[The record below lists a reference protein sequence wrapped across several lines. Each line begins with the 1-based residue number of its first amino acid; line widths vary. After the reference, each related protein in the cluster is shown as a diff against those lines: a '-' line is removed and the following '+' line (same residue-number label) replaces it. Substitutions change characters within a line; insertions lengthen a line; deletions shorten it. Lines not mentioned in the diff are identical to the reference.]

1 MSNNAPNPARTPPHA
16 PILPGK
22 AEIARYF
29 HAATI
34 GNVKEVAQFIR
45 DYPDLLEN
53 NGSSTGATA
62 IILAAKAGKLEV
74 VELLAGLGA
83 NLNAGDNGDQSAIF
97 YAAANGEVAVA
108 RFLINHGVDPTAPNK
123 AGVSAVAIAG
133 AQDFPIFGQEM
144 AAHRARHL
152 QAEADAE
159 RRRLEAARE
168 ALLQNLRDVTETVKG
183 GVKGKVAAPRTATFG
198 NKCKTP

>member
-1 MSNNAPNPARTPPHA
+1 MSNNLSPSAATPPHD
-16 PILPGK
+16 PILPEK
-22 AEIARYF
+22 AEIDRYF

-34 GNVKEVAQFIR
+34 GNAQEVAGFIR

-53 NGSSTGATA
+53 DSSSTGATA

-74 VELLAGLGA
+74 VELLASLGA

-159 RRRLEAARE
+159 RQRLLAERE
-168 ALLQNLRDVTETVKG
+168 TLAQNLRDVTQAVQN
-183 GVKGKVAAPRTATFG
+183 GVKGNIAAPRTASFG
-198 NKCKTP
+198 KGKTP

>member
-1 MSNNAPNPARTPPHA
+1 MSHNAPPSAVTPPHD
-16 PILPGK
+16 PILPDK

-29 HAATI
+29 DAAVA
-34 GNVKEVAQFIR
+34 GNMHDVAGFIR

-53 NGSSTGATA
+53 NSSPTGATA
-62 IILAAKAGKLEV
+62 IILAAKAGKVEV
-74 VELLAGLGA
+74 VELLASLGA

-133 AQDFPIFGQEM
+133 AQDMPIFGTEM
-144 AAHRARHL
+144 AAHRARYL

-159 RRRLEAARE
+159 QKRLEAARE
-168 ALLQNLRDVTETVKG
+168 ALLQNLRDVTEAVQG
-183 GVKGKVAAPRTATFG
+183 GVKGTVAAPRTASFG
-198 NKCKTP
+198 NKGRTP

>member
-1 MSNNAPNPARTPPHA
+1 MSNNVPPSAATPPHD
-16 PILPGK
+16 PILPDK

-29 HAATI
+29 HAATT
-34 GNVKEVAQFIR
+34 GNAQEVRGFIR

-53 NGSSTGATA
+53 NSSPTGATA

-74 VELLAGLGA
+74 VEALAALGA

-108 RFLINHGVDPTAPNK
+108 RFLINRGVDPTVPNK

-133 AQDFPIFGQEM
+133 AQDMPVFGQEM

-159 RRRLEAARE
+159 RKRLEAARE
-168 ALLQNLRDVTETVKG
+168 ALLQNLRDVTEAVQG
-183 GVKGKVAAPRTATFG
+183 GVKGNVVAPRTASFG
-198 NKCKTP
+198 KGKTP

>member
-1 MSNNAPNPARTPPHA
+1 MTNNAPPSAATPLHA
-16 PILPGK
+16 PILPDK

-34 GNVKEVAQFIR
+34 GNVKEVKDFIR
-45 DYPDLLEN
+45 AYPDLLEN
-53 NGSSTGATA
+53 NSSSTGATA

-74 VELLAGLGA
+74 VELLASLGA
-83 NLNAGDNGDQSAIF
+83 NLNAGDNGDQSAIY

-133 AQDFPIFGQEM
+133 AQDMPIFGTEM

-159 RRRLEAARE
+159 QKRLAAARE
-168 ALLQNLRDVTETVKG
+168 ALLQNLRDVTEAVQG
-183 GVKGKVAAPRTATFG
+183 GVKGNVAAPRTATFG
-198 NKCKTP
+198 NKGKTP

>member
-1 MSNNAPNPARTPPHA
+1 MPNNVPTSAATPPHD
-16 PILPGK
+16 PILPEK

-34 GNVKEVAQFIR
+34 GNVQEVQGFIR

-53 NGSSTGATA
+53 NSSPTGATA

-74 VELLAGLGA
+74 VEALAALGA

-108 RFLINHGVDPTAPNK
+108 RFLINHGVDPTTPNK

-133 AQDFPIFGQEM
+133 AQDMPIFGQEM

-159 RRRLEAARE
+159 QKRLEAARE
-168 ALLQNLRDVTETVKG
+168 ALLQNLRDVTEAVQS
-183 GVKGKVAAPRTATFG
+183 GVKGNVVAPRTATFG
-198 NKCKTP
+198 NKGKMP